1 MERPIMNDN
10 VDFSRR
16 DFLAVCSVLAAS
28 LSACSDATTRT
39 RVAAAFLV
47 DPALDDYRPALRA
60 LIETILPVPSPEFP
74 LDVETIERRLLHMF
88 PLEEERRFLG
98 FQRTLVY
105 FNRLD
110 LQPHVAAPLLA
121 AERIALDVPARVT
134 ESEFRRIV
142 KEKIRLESERRY
154 GSATITFAGLPARER
169 IEWVNLWLRSEFTVK
184 REFARSARALILTSA
199 YSAEATWPVI
209 GYDGPLLKRTER
221 G

>member
-1 MERPIMNDN
+1 MEDELG
-10 VDFSRR
+10 FSRR
-16 DFLAVCSVLAAS
+16 DFFTVCSVLAAS

-74 LDVETIERRLLHMF
+74 LDVEAIERRLLHMF
-88 PLEEERRFLG
+88 PLEEQRRFLG

-121 AERIALDVPARVT
+121 AERLALDVPARVT
-134 ESEFRRIV
+134 ESEFRGIV
-142 KEKIRLESERRY
+142 KEKMRLESERHY
-154 GSATITFAGLPARER
+154 DSATNSFAALPAQER
-169 IEWVNLWLRSEFTVK
+169 TEWMNLWLRSEFTVK

-199 YSAEATWPVI
+199 YSAEATWPAI
-209 GYDGPLLKRTER
+209 GYDGPLLHRPER